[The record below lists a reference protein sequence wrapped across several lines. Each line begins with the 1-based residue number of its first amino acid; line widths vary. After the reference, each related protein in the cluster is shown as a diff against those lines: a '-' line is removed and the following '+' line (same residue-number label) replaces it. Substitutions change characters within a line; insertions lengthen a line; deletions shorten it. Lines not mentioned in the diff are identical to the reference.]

1 VDPALARLADGKYVL
16 VTTFRKNGT
25 PVPTPVWAGR
35 DGDALVFFSAP
46 DAGKVK
52 RLRRDNSVELTECSF
67 NGTPT
72 GETVKATA
80 DLLDAAGADRA
91 RKAIARK
98 YGLIGRLTMLGSRLR
113 RGRNGSVCYAVT
125 TPTPHP

>member
-1 VDPALARLADGKYVL
+1 VDPSLARLADGKYVL
-16 VTTFRKNGT
+16 VTTFRKDGT
-25 PVPTPVWAGR
+25 PVPTPVWVGR

-98 YGLIGRLTMLGSRLR
+98 YGLMGRLTMFGSRIR
-113 RGRNGSVCYAVT
+113 RGKNGTACYAVT
-125 TPTPHP
+125 SIRT

>member
-113 RGRNGSVCYAVT
+113 RGRNGSVCYAIT
-125 TPTPHP
+125 TTHPHP